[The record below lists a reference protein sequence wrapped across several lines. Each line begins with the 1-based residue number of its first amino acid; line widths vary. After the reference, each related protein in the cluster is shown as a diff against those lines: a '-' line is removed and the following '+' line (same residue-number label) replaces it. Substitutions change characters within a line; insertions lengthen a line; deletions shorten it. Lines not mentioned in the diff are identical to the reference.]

1 MHPSLTGGPF
11 GPGAWRRLW
20 PGARLPIV
28 SHPSLG
34 LPPQDATTAWADVA
48 RQIREGAPQL
58 AARAL
63 AVALE
68 RDPTMRVRYDE
79 VGLRQRLRDAELLA
93 ERIAASVAADDP
105 LAAGEYADW
114 TSPMYRRKR
123 VPLDDLINLCEGL
136 RAAIGS
142 AVAPGMAAAANAA
155 IDEAIAQFKWH
166 RRLAGDARK
175 RNAFLQFIYKGG

>member
-1 MHPSLTGGPF
+1 VPAP
-11 GPGAWRRLW
+11 WRGLR

-34 LPPQDATTAWADVA
+34 LPPRDATSAWADVA
-48 RQIREGAPQL
+48 GRIRDGAPQL
-58 AARAL
+58 AAHAL
-63 AVALE
+63 VVAIE
-68 RDPTMRVRYDE
+68 RDPTLRERYDE

-93 ERIAASVAADDP
+93 ERIAVSVAADDP
-105 LAAGEYADW
+105 SAVREYADW

-136 RAAIGS
+136 RAAIAS
-142 AVAPGMAAAANAA
+142 AVPPRMAAAADAP
-155 IDEAIAQFKWH
+155 IDQAIAQFKWH